1 MSTVGNSATADS
13 DLPADPGRGTRGTRA
28 LVLGFLAALLVART
42 VDAVD
47 HGNWW
52 YVLFVVA
59 AFVLPAWFAS
69 GVARDLWTRLRWWL
83 LGVQA
88 VLTYVPFAVFGDG
101 WVGGISGL
109 LAGLVLLTLPPP
121 RSWALFGG
129 LLALEEA
136 LWLWGVGL
144 PYAPAAHAAVWLLIA
159 FADNGLALFGLT
171 WLAELVRQEDAT
183 RDELAIAAITRQ
195 RLAVAERLR
204 SMIGERIQ
212 TVSTRAKAARGA
224 LPADPNGARAE
235 IRAAGVTAREMLAE
249 ARAIAAS
256 RHDLIGPREPREH
269 GVVLAPRVAKGVLLA
284 VLTLFALQNLLNVAV
299 PGGDGYPLPVLA
311 LAVVV
316 SAAITALQ
324 LRHSGVHH
332 RRPGWQLT
340 FAAQAVLTYIQYPF
354 VGAVGLIFVAFLAGS
369 ALLLFAGWWRWLWF
383 CVIVASMPALVLL
396 LPVDTAIGGIRW
408 TAYATAT
415 TTAFGLLVYGLSRL
429 AELAVRLADLREE
442 LAEYAAVRERLRL
455 ARDTHDLLGLS
466 LSAVALKTDLVAALI
481 GRDDDRAAHELDEL
495 LRLCLAAG
503 NDARLV
509 AEESL
514 RLSFVTELGLA
525 FDILTSSG
533 ITVRLP
539 DQAPPSQN
547 EVDKQIDVVLATV
560 VREAVTNIIRHS
572 AAQLCTIVLADADGV
587 LRLRIRNDGVADDL
601 PDEADPGQGL
611 TNLRA
616 RVEAVDGR
624 FTAQRAVGEFEL
636 LVEFP
641 HRVRK

>member
-1 MSTVGNSATADS
+1 MGSPATAD
-13 DLPADPGRGTRGTRA
+13 LAADPGRGMRGTRA
-28 LVLGFLAALLVART
+28 LVLGFLAALLAART

-47 HGNWW
+47 HGELW
-52 YVLFVVA
+52 YMLFVVA

-69 GVARDLWTRLRWWL
+69 GVARELWTRLRWWL
-83 LGVQA
+83 LGAQA
-88 VLTYVPFAVFGDG
+88 VLTYVPFAVFGNG

-109 LAGLVLLTLPPP
+109 FAGLVLLTVPAP

-129 LLALEEA
+129 LVVLEEA
-136 LWLWGVGL
+136 LWLFGVGL
-144 PYAPAAHAAVWLLIA
+144 PYEPGAHAAVWLLIA

-183 RDELAIAAITRQ
+183 RDELAIAAIARQ

-212 TVSTRAKAARGA
+212 VVSSRAKAALSA
-224 LPADPNGARAE
+224 LATDQDGARAE

-249 ARAIAAS
+249 ARAIAAG

-284 VLTLFALQNLLNVAV
+284 VLVLFAAQNLLNVV
-299 PGGDGYPLPVLA
+299 LPGGDPHPPLVLVGA
-311 LAVVV
+311 LAISV
-316 SAAITALQ
+316 AITALQ
-324 LRHSGVHH
+324 LRHSAAYH
-332 RRPGWQLT
+332 RRPGWRLT
-340 FAAQAVLTYIQYPF
+340 FGAQAVLTYVQFPF
-354 VGAVGLIFVAFLAGS
+354 LGAVGLIFVAFLAGS
-369 ALLLFAGWWRWLWF
+369 TLLLVAGWWRWLWF
-383 CVIVASMPALVLL
+383 GVVVASMPALVLL
-396 LPVDTAIGGIRW
+396 AGDTAVTPRW

-429 AELAVRLADLREE
+429 AELALRLAELREE

-466 LSAVALKTDLVAALI
+466 LSAVALKTDLAAALI
-481 GRDDDRAAHELDEL
+481 GRDEARARHELDEL
-495 LRLCLAAG
+495 LRLCLTAG

-525 FDILTSSG
+525 FDILTSTG

-539 DQAPPSQN
+539 DRPPPSQH
-547 EVDKQIDVVLATV
+547 EVDKEIDVVLATV

-572 AAQLCTIVLADADGV
+572 AAQLCTIALADVDGK
-587 LRLRIRNDGVADDL
+587 LCLRIRNDGVADDL
-601 PDEADPGQGL
+601 DQADPGQGL

-624 FTAQRAVGEFEL
+624 FTAQRVVGEFEL
-636 LVEFP
+636 FVEFP
-641 HRVRK
+641 YRVT